1 MMKEAFLGR
10 TFMIRCNI
18 AEGRKYRDLI
28 LNQLKSEMEISDEQM
43 GNIMKRLNN
52 STSDELE
59 RTYEAFERFGAQVIL
74 DIVSE

>member
-1 MMKEAFLGR
+1 
-10 TFMIRCNI
+10 MIRCNI